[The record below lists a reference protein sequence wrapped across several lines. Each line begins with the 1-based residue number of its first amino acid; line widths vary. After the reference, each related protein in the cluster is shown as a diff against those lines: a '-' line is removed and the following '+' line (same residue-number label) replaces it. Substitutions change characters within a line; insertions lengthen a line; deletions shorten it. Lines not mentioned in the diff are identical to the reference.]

1 MVLVNGAEGIGSGW
15 STFIPNYNPRE
26 LVEIVKNKLN
36 SIDIIEIHP
45 FYKNFKGDII

>member
-26 LVEIVKNKLN
+26 IVKNIMRKLDGDDFLPM
-36 SIDIIEIHP
+36 IP
-45 FYKNFKGDII
+45 YYKNYTGLI